1 MRDKYQVMAIVMA
14 SIVLILGCLWIG
26 TYIKEFQVL
35 LIQAGRGWYIVVAAI
50 VLLLCALKKK

>member
-26 TYIKEFQVL
+26 TYITEFRVL
-35 LIQAGRGWYIVVAAI
+35 LIQTGRWWYIVVAAI